1 MSQSGTDSG
10 QSMEDIL
17 ASIRRII
24 AEGEQD
30 AKDKP
35 GATAAPVPE
44 TAVPTP
50 KADVFEL
57 TQVGQIQAK
66 TNLLVLPQEAMGF
79 GDVKLMAAVGAFLGW
94 KPALFALMISSL
106 LGSVVGLGLIA
117 LRLRELRGRIPYG
130 PYIAAAAV
138 LWVFYG
144 RELVDWYMH
153 LLIKE

>member
-1 MSQSGTDSG
+1 MRTMSQSGTDSG

-57 TQVGQIQAK
+57 TQVVGDDGSIVNLSDTTSPVLQPKGAADTKDPDVATKQPPSESAK
-66 TNLLVLPQEAMGF
+66 AEAQPPAP
-79 GDVKLMAAVGAFLGW
+79 AA
-94 KPALFALMISSL
+94 
-106 LGSVVGLGLIA
+106 
-117 LRLRELRGRIPYG
+117 
-130 PYIAAAAV
+130 
-138 LWVFYG
+138 
-144 RELVDWYMH
+144 
-153 LLIKE
+153 